1 MRVAAFAE
9 WQLEWEPG
17 TRFEY
22 HGVSAHWVLAELI
35 ERIAGVDFRDFVETR
50 VTTPLGLPRV
60 LGIPDDRQHECA
72 DAVAVG
78 DGDLDEFQRA
88 LDQPAARRAGIPGGG
103 AFMTA
108 AELAQFYQGLLHNR
122 AGIWDDALLRDVTT
136 NVRCNFDDPLMG
148 VPVQR
153 TLGLVLAGDDGK
165 HMLRYAIFGADCSPG
180 SFGHAGANAQVAWAD
195 PATGLS
201 FVYLSNAV
209 DSDIMRAALR
219 SNRLATIASA
229 LAV

>member
-1 MRVAAFAE
+1 
-9 WQLEWEPG
+9 
-17 TRFEY
+17 
-22 HGVSAHWVLAELI
+22 
-35 ERIAGVDFRDFVETR
+35 
-50 VTTPLGLPRV
+50 
-60 LGIPDDRQHECA
+60 
-72 DAVAVG
+72 
-78 DGDLDEFQRA
+78 
-88 LDQPAARRAGIPGGG
+88 
-103 AFMTA
+103 MTA
-108 AELAQFYQGLLHNR
+108 AELAEFYQGLLHNR